1 MDAIVIGVG
10 SGGTV
15 TGVGETIKAWTNDMG
30 IAAVEPY
37 ESQAL
42 GGGLTEFHGISDL
55 GYGFVPENFNAY
67 VVDNVVAVNTT
78 DAQRAAQKVL
88 RTDAIPASVASG
100 AVLQAAAQLI
110 HVGASRLRP
119 LPSCPDG
126 RSCKYV
132 IRRNHSVPM
141 TNDMTKGAITLLLI
155 RFTIPLAR
163 QPVPAHLQTSG

>member
-15 TGVGETIKAWTNDMG
+15 TGVGETIKAWTNDVR

-42 GGGLTEFHGISDL
+42 GGGLTGPHGISDL

-88 RTDAIPASVASG
+88 HTDAIPASVASG

-110 HVGASRLRP
+110 HVGASRSALAI
-119 LPSCPDG
+119 LPG
-126 RSCKYV
+126 R
-132 IRRNHSVPM
+132 
-141 TNDMTKGAITLLLI
+141 LLI
-155 RFTIPLAR
+155 NTL
-163 QPVPAHLQTSG
+163 